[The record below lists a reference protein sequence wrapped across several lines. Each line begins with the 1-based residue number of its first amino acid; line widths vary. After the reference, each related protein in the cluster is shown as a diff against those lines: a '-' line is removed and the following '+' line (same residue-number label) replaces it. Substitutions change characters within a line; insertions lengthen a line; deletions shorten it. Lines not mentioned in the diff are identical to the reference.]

1 MSLSKNQIK
10 LIRSLNQKKSRHKQG
25 LFVVEGTK
33 TVQEFLSSSFEL
45 ETLFVTDALHSTF
58 DAFNFQEVVPS
69 EIKKISALTNPSGV
83 LALFRIPKK
92 EMLDARGLV
101 LALDGVNDP
110 GNLGTIIRLCDWF
123 GISRVVC
130 SKNTVDCFNPK
141 VVQATMGSLTRV
153 QIDYVDLDSYLKT
166 STAPKY
172 MADMNGEDV
181 YKSDLPEEAI
191 LIMGNEANGVSQAIQ
206 KQCTQRLCIPRFG
219 NLQKTESLNVAS
231 ATAILLSEFKRS

>member
-1 MSLSKNQIK
+1 MENKSKNLQIGFILHFVFKKCIFALLSQMHTQFLKEVAVFPNHKSEKNRSMSLSKNQIK
-10 LIRSLNQKKSRHKQG
+10 LIRSLNQKKIRHKQG

-45 ETLFVTDALHSTF
+45 DALFVTDALHSTF

-110 GNLGTIIRLCDWF
+110 GNLGNHH
-123 GISRVVC
+123 S
-130 SKNTVDCFNPK
+130 
-141 VVQATMGSLTRV
+141 SL
-153 QIDYVDLDSYLKT
+153 
-166 STAPKY
+166 
-172 MADMNGEDV
+172 
-181 YKSDLPEEAI
+181 
-191 LIMGNEANGVSQAIQ
+191 
-206 KQCTQRLCIPRFG
+206 
-219 NLQKTESLNVAS
+219 
-231 ATAILLSEFKRS
+231 